1 MKFRPCIDIHNGK
14 VKQIV
19 GGTLSDDG
27 VKENFVSS
35 KDSSYY
41 AELFKKDKLT
51 GGHIIM
57 LDRSPETKE
66 AALSALK
73 AYPSG
78 MQIGGG
84 INDTNCLEYLEAG
97 ASHIIVTSY
106 IFSDGK
112 INQENLNKLC
122 SLCGKGR
129 IVLDLSCKGTPD
141 GKYIIATDRW
151 QKLTDTEL
159 TPAVLEELSSKC
171 GEFLVHAVN
180 AEGLKAGIDPTLVK
194 LLSHSPLP
202 VTYAGGIGKMSDISE
217 IETLG
222 KGKVD
227 FTVGSALDLFGGY
240 LPYEE
245 FLEFCL

>member
-19 GGTLSDDG
+19 GGTLSDSG
-27 VKENFVSS
+27 AKENFVS
-35 KDSSYY
+35 KEDSSYY
-41 AELFKKDKLT
+41 AKLFKKDGLT

-57 LDRSPETKE
+57 LDRSEETKI
-66 AALSALK
+66 AAMEALK
-73 AYPSG
+73 AYPFG

-112 INQENLNKLC
+112 INQGNLNKLC
-122 SLCGKGR
+122 SLCGKDR
-129 IVLDLSCKGTPD
+129 IVLDLSCKETPD

-159 TPAVLEELSSKC
+159 TPYVLEELSSKC

-180 AEGLKAGIDPTLVK
+180 AEGLKAGIDPKLVK
-194 LLSHSPLP
+194 LLASSPIP
-202 VTYAGGIGKMSDISE
+202 VTYAGGIGKMSHVSE

-222 KGKVD
+222 EGKVD

-240 LPYEE
+240 LPYKE
-245 FLEFCL
+245 FLG

>member
-1 MKFRPCIDIHNGK
+1 MRFRPCIDIHNGK

-19 GGTLSDDG
+19 GGTLNDNG
-27 VKENFVSS
+27 AKENFVSGE
-35 KDSSYY
+35 DSTYY
-41 AELFKKDKLT
+41 AELFRDDNLT

-57 LDRSPETKE
+57 LDRSEETRK
-66 AALSALK
+66 AAMRALES
-73 AYPSG
+73 YPGG

-84 INDTNCLEYLEAG
+84 INDTNCEEYLEAG

-106 IFSDGK
+106 IFSQGK
-112 INQENLNKLC
+112 INYDNLNKLC
-122 SLCGKGR
+122 SLCGAER
-129 IVLDLSCKGTPD
+129 IVLDLSCKATSN

-159 TPAVLEELSSKC
+159 TPSVLAQLSEKC

-180 AEGLKAGIDPTLVK
+180 SEGLKAGIDASLVK
-194 LLSHSPLP
+194 LLSHSPIP
-202 VTYAGGIGKMSDISE
+202 VTYAGGIGKMSDVGQ

-222 KGKVD
+222 EGKVD

-240 LPYEE
+240 LEYKE
-245 FLEFCL
+245 FVKYR

>member
-19 GGTLSDDG
+19 GGTLSDAG
-27 VKENFVSS
+27 AKENFVSS
-35 KDSSYY
+35 KNSSYY
-41 AELFKKDKLT
+41 AELFKKDGLI

-57 LDRSPETKE
+57 LDRSE
-66 AALSALK
+66 ATRQAAMDALK
-73 AYPSG
+73 TYPCG

-84 INDTNCLEYLEAG
+84 INDTNCVEYLESG

-112 INQENLNKLC
+112 INYENLEKLC
-122 SLCGKGR
+122 SLCGAER
-129 IVLDLSCKGTPD
+129 IVLDLSCKGTAY
-141 GKYIIATDRW
+141 GRYIIATDRW
-151 QKLTDTEL
+151 QKLTETEL
-159 TPAVLEELSSKC
+159 TPSVLEELSEKC

-180 AEGLKAGIDPTLVK
+180 AEGLKAGIDPSLVK
-194 LLSHSPLP
+194 LLSHSPIP

-217 IETLG
+217 IEALG
-222 KGKVD
+222 GGKVD

-240 LPYEE
+240 LEYKE
-245 FLEFCL
+245 FVKYS